1 MGICF
6 SRPLALYLAPGPGP
20 HLYLPALAP
29 NLCLPALAPN
39 LYLPALA
46 PNLCLPA
53 LAPNL
58 YLPALA
64 PNLCL
69 PALAPNF
76 YLPAL
81 VSPKPGLA
89 DTNLV
94 PPICIYWPWPTIFI
108 TVLWICIYLLIYSSS
123 SGSSNISNSSN
134 FLGLDNTKYANF
146 GKLGKANLSV

>member
-1 MGICF
+1 MSDNITF
-6 SRPLALYLAPGPGP
+6 SMIIFVFPGPRP
-20 HLYLPALAP
+20 FAWPPALA
-29 NLCLPALAPN
+29 LVPN

-46 PNLCLPA
+46 PNLYLTDMAPNLYLTT

-58 YLPALA
+58 YLPT
-64 PNLCL
+64 
-69 PALAPNF
+69 LAPNF

-123 SGSSNISNSSN
+123 SGSSIISNSN
-134 FLGLDNTKYANF
+134 FLGLHNTNISVSILVNQ
-146 GKLGKANLSV
+146 GKQT